1 MINELLVGI
10 LASGTYGALTK
21 AAGGVIPARGDP
33 LDVAVEHALVRTEKQ
48 FLERFA
54 ERYPVPADSF
64 ISSQAVWEAVLGS
77 TLPHVRTLDTDAV
90 RAAVPN
96 DIPAPPEDELEFFV
110 TAVTEE
116 MYKERALASLL
127 TVKANF
133 ATVIGG
139 IDSVRTGLDRVLEA
153 TVAGRST
160 GPDGQAVAEALVA
173 RASTARTQLT
183 PHVLPRIPRAFVTQD
198 LVPLVTRALVD
209 GTAAAFAVVGPAGS
223 GKTTLLG
230 QIFDELAEA
239 PLAWRGVLLA
249 ADVLVGSEDT
259 AETLSLTMGKAAT
272 GLLIPLPEV
281 AAALVRERGAGV
293 LLVDTVDLLLAEPRE
308 AAIRAVFD
316 EVVQAGATL
325 VFTCRDW
332 EYDEFLAPARRD
344 GSALMA
350 GLQRRAVPPFDDGEV
365 RSAAGLFLSSKP
377 GRTEADATDFAAR
390 LLKLSADNRPLHEI
404 VHSPL
409 LLALLCELFGA
420 EGTVPPDLTVTGLY
434 DRYWNERVA
443 VDRGNRRSKVS
454 LRKEEL
460 CYVVAGKLFSASGSR
475 LTESLDAS
483 ALSLRDDTDVRAA
496 HALQSEGIW
505 REAGTSGRIRFFHQT
520 FLEYAIARWLLRDEN
535 GTALESLLAGL
546 REPGRHADNLHWWPA
561 VRQLLVR
568 ADPPLFARIA
578 AALDLQDIAA
588 YRVLALAVLAVGD
601 DTVPPELIALA
612 VERSGPYRKTLLLA
626 LESGAVPASPGA
638 WDAGL
643 ALLAA
648 SSAPPELTQAVETL
662 GPLLGTAD
670 ATLAAQLEAVISHV
684 LGWRPPDGKVSAG
697 QYPIVLGTFLRE
709 ALPILRRGAGPLS
722 LRVLRAHFR
731 RFGLATKQFIIDL
744 HLAAVVDP
752 AGLRALLDLLLR
764 DRPPQGADRSMTAL
778 LSAVRPWGDR
788 VSDSPW
794 KDWRE
799 ALYADL
805 PTDWDTVQA
814 RAAGCRAAVDAELLA
829 GIAADLLHGRPEHMR
844 RNLIALDTA
853 VEHGAGNR
861 VVAWLRENARD
872 VPLDRCSPLCELVR
886 ASAPWLNDD
895 ERANTREWL
904 LAAACEAAAVVPAL
918 AALGGP
924 DAVKVCLERLDGL
937 PQDTLKR
944 AVVRAVQEAPLEV
957 AEALL
962 KRLRAEGLAGD
973 PDVLVLGVGVDARR
987 AGAGDSDALA
997 RIVAAAGSRA
1007 QRVARAAADAVMT
1020 LAPSLSVG
1028 SLVGLAGSPVPK
1040 MRTVALGTVEARIRG
1055 GETAPPELGSALRSA
1070 LKDPIMNVVQA
1081 ALDVTAAWTDQEKM
1095 LPDGLGPELAATVA
1109 ARAAAGTLDASITR
1123 GVTNVFKIA
1132 LRHAAPGPSPETA
1145 EWIRGLLRV
1154 MDTAQMNKT
1163 QANMMELVTALARRD
1178 AAFLPSLIEMFPT
1191 LPSKRTMYVIV
1202 RAIERVE
1209 GRASPLLAQL
1219 LALPDCPEEGKRL
1232 IVSFHRN

>member
-1 MINELLVGI
+1 MIHELLVSI

-33 LDVAVEHALVRTEKQ
+33 LDLAVEHALMRAEKQ
-48 FLERFA
+48 FLELFA
-54 ERYPVPADSF
+54 ERYPVPADGF
-64 ISSQAVWEAVLGS
+64 ISSLAVWEAVVAS
-77 TLPHVRTLDTDAV
+77 TLPQVPALDIDAV
-90 RAAVPN
+90 RAAVPS
-96 DIPAPPEDELEFFV
+96 DIPTPPDDELEFFV
-110 TAVTEE
+110 GAVTKE
-116 MYKERALASLL
+116 MYKERVLASLL
-127 TVKANF
+127 TEKANF
-133 ATVIGG
+133 AAVTGG
-139 IDSVRTGLDRVLEA
+139 LRALATGLDRVLEA
-153 TVAGRST
+153 TVEGRAPQPAAQSLV
-160 GPDGQAVAEALVA
+160 DALAA
-173 RASTARTQLT
+173 RATKARAQLV
-183 PHVLPRIPRAFVTQD
+183 PHVLPRIPRGFVTEN
-198 LVPLVTRALVD
+198 LIPLVTRALVD
-209 GTAAAFAVVGPAGS
+209 GTPTAFAVVGPAGS

-249 ADVLVGSEDT
+249 ADVLVGPEDT
-259 AETLSLTMGKAAT
+259 TETLSLAMGQAAT
-272 GLLIPLPEV
+272 GLPIVLPEV
-281 AAALVRERGAGV
+281 AATLVRERGAGV

-316 EVVQAGATL
+316 AVVEAGATL
-325 VFTCRDW
+325 LFTCRDW

-350 GLQRRAVPPFDDGEV
+350 GLQRRAVPPFDDDEV
-365 RSAAGLFLSSKP
+365 RSAAGLFLSSRP
-377 GRTEADATDFAAR
+377 GPTEADAGEFAER
-390 LLKLSADNRPLHEI
+390 LLNVSADNRPLHEI

-443 VDRGNRRSKVS
+443 VDRGNRRSEVS
-454 LRKEEL
+454 LRKVEL
-460 CYVVAGKLFSASGSR
+460 CYRVAGKLFSASGSR
-475 LTESLDAS
+475 LTESLDS
-483 ALSLRDDTDVRAA
+483 GALSLHDDTDLRAA

-535 GTALESLLAGL
+535 RTALEGLLAGL

-588 YRVLALAVLAVGD
+588 FRVLALAVLAVGD
-601 DTVPPELIALA
+601 DSVPPELIALA
-612 VERSGPYRKTLLLA
+612 VGRSGPYRKTLLLA
-626 LESGAVPASPGA
+626 LESGAVPASRGA

-643 ALLAA
+643 ALLVA
-648 SSAPPELTQAVETL
+648 SSAPPELTQAVESL

-670 ATLAAQLEAVISHV
+670 ATLAAQLEAVISRV

-697 QYPIVLGTFLRE
+697 QYAIVLGTFLRE
-709 ALPILRRGAGPLS
+709 ALPILRRAVGPLG

-731 RFGLATKQFIIDL
+731 RFGLATKQSIIDL
-744 HLAAVVDP
+744 HLAAAIDP
-752 AGLRALLDLLLR
+752 ADLRSLLDLLLR
-764 DRPPQGADRSMTAL
+764 DRPPQGADRSTTAL

-788 VSDSPW
+788 VLDSPW
-794 KDWRE
+794 TDWRA
-799 ALYADL
+799 ALYAEL
-805 PTDWDTVQA
+805 PTGWEVVQA
-814 RAAGCRAAVDAELLA
+814 RAAGLRAAGDAELLA
-829 GIAADLLHGRPEHMR
+829 GIAADLLRGRAGHTR
-844 RNLIALDTA
+844 VNLVALDTA

-861 VVAWLRENARD
+861 VVSCLSENGSE
-872 VPLDRCSPLCELVR
+872 VSPDRCSAVCALVR
-886 ASAPWLNDD
+886 ASAPTLNDD
-895 ERANTREWL
+895 ERAHARAWL
-904 LAAACEAAAVVPAL
+904 LGVDCAAAFAVPAL

-924 DAVKVCLERLDGL
+924 GAADVCLERLDGL

-944 AVVRAVQEAPLEV
+944 AVVRAVQEASVEV
-957 AEALL
+957 ADALL

-973 PDVLVLGVGVDARR
+973 PDVLVLGVGVDERR
-987 AGAGDSDALA
+987 AAAGDSGALA
-997 RIVAAAGSRA
+997 RIVVAAGSSA
-1007 QRVARAAADAVMT
+1007 QRVARAAADAVVT
-1020 LAPSLSVG
+1020 LAPSLSVSSLIGLTG
-1028 SLVGLAGSPVPK
+1028 SSVPK
-1040 MRTVALGTVEARIRG
+1040 MRTVALETVEVRIRG
-1055 GETAPPELGSALRSA
+1055 GDAAPPELGSALRTA
-1070 LKDPIMNVVQA
+1070 LQDPIMNVVQA
-1081 ALDVTAAWTDQEKM
+1081 ALDVAAAWTDQEKM
-1095 LPDGLGPELAATVA
+1095 LPEGLGPELAAMVA
-1109 ARAAAGTLDASITR
+1109 ARAASKTLDASITR

-1132 LRHAAPGPSPETA
+1132 LRHAPPGPSPATA

-1163 QANMMELVTALARRD
+1163 QANMMELVTELARRD
-1178 AAFLPSLIEMFPT
+1178 AAFLPSLIELFPS
-1191 LPSKRTMYVIV
+1191 LPSKRSMYVIV